1 MLSRRAKSIAGLLAE
16 SSGIA
21 LRYRHDPGTTLKADR
36 TPVTRADRA
45 VERFLTERLEDSEAG
60 IRILGEEMYG
70 ARTESYLRAALNGKM
85 WIIDPIDGTAMF
97 AHGIPVWGII
107 LGYAEDGILLDG
119 GVVIP
124 EQGEML
130 LSDGAKTYYGRSA
143 RPFGEWDLERD
154 LKPLARL
161 TKQTI
166 DDGSLIL
173 ISQRAAHDAIFR
185 CCNTLTA
192 LCSTA
197 YFTMLMC
204 TGRIGAAIHDAKL
217 WDYGGCLPALKNL
230 GVISRPMNGGEGNLL
245 DLRIAPENYDLSFT
259 SGVPSFRSR
268 GSFVFAASEETAERV
283 RQMACYPPETHH
295 V

>member
-1 MLSRRAKSIAGLLAE
+1 MLSSRAKTIAGLLAE
-16 SSGIA
+16 SSDIA
-21 LRYRHDPGTTLKADR
+21 MRFRRDPGTTLKADR

-45 VERFLTERLEDSEAG
+45 VERFLTERLEEPGAG
-60 IRILGEEMYG
+60 IRILGEEMHG
-70 ARTESYLRAALNGKM
+70 TRSEAYLRAALREKM

-107 LGYAEDGILLDG
+107 LGYAEDGVLLDG

-130 LSDGAKTYYGRSA
+130 LSDGAKTYYGRSD
-143 RPFGEWDLERD
+143 RPFREWDLEQD
-154 LKPLARL
+154 LKPLAPPA
-161 TKQTI
+161 KQNF

-173 ISQRAAHDAIFR
+173 ISQRAAHGAVFQ

-192 LCSTA
+192 VCSTA
-197 YFTMLMC
+197 YFTMLMS

-217 WDYGGCLPALKNL
+217 WDYGGCLPPLKNL
-230 GVISRPMNGGEGNLL
+230 GLISRPLEGEGDLL
-245 DLRIAPENYDLSFT
+245 DLRIAPENYDLSFA
-259 SGVPSFRSR
+259 SGAPSFRSR
-268 GSFVFAASEETAERV
+268 GSFVFASSEETAERV
-283 RQMACYPPETHH
+283 RGMVRYPSETRH